1 MNNSNDTPR
10 AENDDPRS
18 NGQDKWHT
26 DPAFQQQRVDNYL
39 VRLDIGGVTSHVGGQ
54 QVVDDRF
61 PWLRPVADRPSLD
74 CCGTRVFTGRAEPV
88 QWCADESYAR
98 DLLGRR
104 YDPHVAPINHFVDML
119 RRVHP
124 DRFIP
129 YVAPTFGG
137 TNARM
142 LALFQDPGPMTNP
155 RNPRGSGM
163 LCVENADETA
173 ARHKSFLA
181 EYKIDTCD
189 ILSWNAYP
197 WYGPT
202 CTETRRTAL
211 ARMSWRQHEPYLNFC
226 QCCPTLRLS
235 CCTVSSRRRH
245 GRDSTST
252 HQSRSAGA

>member
-1 MNNSNDTPR
+1 M
-10 AENDDPRS
+10 
-18 NGQDKWHT
+18 
-26 DPAFQQQRVDNYL
+26 
-39 VRLDIGGVTSHVGGQ
+39 
-54 QVVDDRF
+54 
-61 PWLRPVADRPSLD
+61 
-74 CCGTRVFTGRAEPV
+74 

-197 WYGPT
+197 WYGSNLYGNKKDRTRADELAATRALSQLLSMLPNLEVVMLHGVIAKKAWARLDEYT
-202 CTETRRTAL
+202 PVEVGGAPEVEPGWVHTSKVHLVHSWHLSPRVVDPETKTPEQVERFTRELHESFADAAAHLRRD
-211 ARMSWRQHEPYLNFC
+211 RDPWDPWS
-226 QCCPTLRLS
+226 LS
-235 CCTVSSRRRH
+235 P
-245 GRDSTST
+245 D
-252 HQSRSAGA
+252 QPPF